1 MGKISEAFERQNKEN
16 LLKIDTVVREQPI
29 KLPRG
34 KPKAAGLVGARP
46 IEGVNEKLVV
56 LSDPE
61 SADAEGF
68 RFLRSQ
74 IFQGAD
80 GERPRCIMVTSAFP
94 GEGKT
99 FVASNLAVSIAVGSE
114 EQVLL
119 IDGDLKKPSVH
130 QVFGGYRTEG
140 VYEYLDRK
148 KELDDLFFGTKV
160 QRLSMLP
167 AGKVSTRPSESGSSS
182 EMERFMKEVKQR
194 FHDWIV
200 VIDTAP
206 NNVSA
211 GTKVIAKY
219 ADAIVFVVMAQK
231 WPRKEIQRSMES
243 LGKDKILGVIFNG
256 YMQAN
261 RNYRK
266 YYDRYYG
273 KKS

>member
-1 MGKISEAFERQNKEN
+1 MGKISDAFERRDKEN
-16 LLKIDTVVREQPI
+16 LLKIETAVREQPI
-29 KLPRG
+29 KLSHG
-34 KPKAAGLVGARP
+34 KQKTGGTPGLRTL
-46 IEGVNEKLVV
+46 EGTNEKLVV

-74 IFQGAD
+74 IFQGLNN
-80 GERPRCIMVTSAFP
+80 EKPRSIMVTSAFP

-99 FVASNLAVSIAVGSE
+99 FVASNLAASIAAGSE

-119 IDGDLKKPSVH
+119 IDCDLKKPSVH
-130 QVFGGYRTEG
+130 QVFGNHRTEG

-148 KELDDLFFGTKV
+148 KALSELIFGTRV

-167 AGKVSTRPSESGSSS
+167 AGKFSTRPSESGSSS
-182 EMERFMKEVKQR
+182 EMERFMKEVKER
-194 FHDWIV
+194 FHDWII

-206 NNVSA
+206 SNVSA
-211 GTKVIAKY
+211 GTKVIARY
-219 ADAIVFVVMAQK
+219 VDAIVFVVLAQK

-256 YMQAN
+256 YAQAN

-273 KKS
+273 RK